1 MKLLVIDVQAAICTP
16 ALFAYQAFTENLQTL
31 IAAARQTDTEVIYI
45 RHDDGAGSALT
56 PGNAG
61 FEIAADF
68 APLHSERIF
77 DKTVNSPFR
86 DSGLTEYLRSCGEN
100 TLIVTGLQTEYCV
113 DAAVKC
119 GFEHGFRLLVP
130 AYANTTADNAHLT
143 GEQTYHYYNDFIW
156 NRRYAECLSMDEM
169 RRRMR
174 R

>member
-1 MKLLVIDVQAAICTP
+1 MKLLVIDVQTAICTP
-16 ALFAYQAFTENLQTL
+16 ALFAYQSFTENLRAL
-31 IAAARQTDTEVIYI
+31 IETARQTDTEVIYI

-61 FEIAADF
+61 FAIAADF
-68 APLHSERIF
+68 APLPSERIF

-100 TLIVTGLQTEYCV
+100 TLILTGLQTEYCV

-130 AYANTTADNAHLT
+130 AFANTTADNAHLT

-169 RRRMR
+169 LRRMR

>member
-1 MKLLVIDVQAAICTP
+1 MKLLVIDVQTAICTP
-16 ALFAYQAFTENLQTL
+16 ALFAYRAFTENLHTL

-56 PGNAG
+56 PGNTG

-68 APLHSERIF
+68 APLPSERIF

-130 AYANTTADNAHLT
+130 AYANTTSDNAHLT

-169 RRRMR
+169 LRRMR

>member
-1 MKLLVIDVQAAICTP
+1 MKLLVIDVQTAICTP
-16 ALFAYQAFTENLQTL
+16 ALFAYQAFTENLQAL
-31 IAAARQTDTEVIYI
+31 IAAARQTNTEVIYI

-56 PGNAG
+56 PGNTG

-68 APLHSERIF
+68 APLPSERIF

-100 TLIVTGLQTEYCV
+100 TLILTGLQTEYCV

-130 AYANTTADNAHLT
+130 AFANTTADNAHLT

-169 RRRMR
+169 LRRMR

>member
-1 MKLLVIDVQAAICTP
+1 MKLLVIDVQTAICTP
-16 ALFAYQAFTENLQTL
+16 ALFAYRAFTENLRAL
-31 IAAARQTDTEVIYI
+31 IETARQTDTEVIYI
-45 RHDDGAGSALT
+45 RHDDGAGAALT
-56 PGNAG
+56 PGNTG
-61 FEIAADF
+61 FAIAADF
-68 APLHSERIF
+68 APLPSERIF

-156 NRRYAECLSMDEM
+156 NRRYAECLSTDEM
-169 RRRMR
+169 LRRMR

>member
-1 MKLLVIDVQAAICTP
+1 MKLLVIDVQTAICTP
-16 ALFAYQAFTENLQTL
+16 ALFAYQSFTENLRAL
-31 IAAARQTDTEVIYI
+31 IETARQTDTEVIYI

-61 FEIAADF
+61 FAIAADF
-68 APLHSERIF
+68 APLPSERIF

-86 DSGLTEYLRSCGEN
+86 DSGLTEYLRSCGKN
-100 TLIVTGLQTEYCV
+100 TLILTGLQTEYCV

-130 AYANTTADNAHLT
+130 AFANTTADNAHLT
-143 GEQTYHYYNDFIW
+143 GEQTYHYYNEFIW
-156 NRRYAECLSMDEM
+156 NRRYAECLSTDEM
-169 RRRMR
+169 LRRMR

>member
-1 MKLLVIDVQAAICTP
+1 MKLLVIDVQTAICTP
-16 ALFAYQAFTENLQTL
+16 ALFAYQSFTENLRAL
-31 IAAARQTDTEVIYI
+31 IETARQTDTEVIYI
-45 RHDDGAGSALT
+45 RHDDGAGAALT

-61 FEIAADF
+61 FAIAADF
-68 APLHSERIF
+68 APLPSERIF

-100 TLIVTGLQTEYCV
+100 TLILTGLQTEYCV

-130 AYANTTADNAHLT
+130 AYANTTSDNAHLT

-169 RRRMR
+169 LRRMR

>member
-1 MKLLVIDVQAAICTP
+1 MKLLVIDVQTAICTP
-16 ALFAYQAFTENLQTL
+16 ALFAYRAFTENLHTL
-31 IAAARQTDTEVIYI
+31 IETARQTDTEVIYI

-68 APLHSERIF
+68 APLPSERIF

-86 DSGLTEYLRSCGEN
+86 DSGLTDYLRSCGEN
-100 TLIVTGLQTEYCV
+100 TLILTGLQTEYCV

-130 AYANTTADNAHLT
+130 AYANTTSDNAHLT

-169 RRRMR
+169 LRRMR

>member
-1 MKLLVIDVQAAICTP
+1 MKLLVIDVQTAICTP
-16 ALFAYQAFTENLQTL
+16 ALFAYQSFTENLRAL
-31 IAAARQTDTEVIYI
+31 IETARQTDTEVIYI

-61 FEIAADF
+61 FAIAADF
-68 APLHSERIF
+68 APLPSERIF

-100 TLIVTGLQTEYCV
+100 TLILTGLQTEYCV

-130 AYANTTADNAHLT
+130 AFANTTADNAHLT

-156 NRRYAECLSMDEM
+156 NRRYAECLSTDEM
-169 RRRMR
+169 LRRMR